1 MLMKTRKPFLTTEK
15 TAKNFDFAGKTVL
28 LVEDDELSRSI
39 AENVLRSNNFN
50 VVSVSNGKE
59 AVDVFAAKPDF
70 YFDAILMDVQMPE
83 MDGIEASALI
93 RKTSKRDAHKVPII
107 AVTSDDTNDS
117 IEKCLASGMDEHIGK
132 PIDATALLNIL
143 ERYLDW
149 KDFIA

>member
-15 TAKNFDFAGKTVL
+15 TVKNFDFAGKTVL

-39 AENVLRSNNFN
+39 AENVLRSNKFN

-59 AVDVFAAKPDF
+59 AVDVFTAKPDF

-93 RKTSKRDAHKVPII
+93 RKTGKRDAHKVPII